1 MNTKQVE
8 IGDKVYTLTVTRG
21 LSIRMSKVAPK
32 FLEISKK
39 GTMTE
44 EEEREYAIDYGSAI
58 IDNVNVLFYEMLRT
72 AHPDISKE
80 DSNKLYEQFRDE
92 YDDVEDHLLAF
103 FRTSFTDGIPKAN
116 KKKLNW

>member
-21 LSIRMSKVAPK
+21 LSIRMSKVAPS
-32 FLEISKK
+32 FLKMSKK

-44 EEEREYAIDYGSAI
+44 EEEREFAIDYGSAI
-58 IDNVNVLFYEMLRT
+58 FDNVNVLFYEMLRM

-80 DSNKLYEQFRDE
+80 ESNNLYEQFRNE